1 MLALSVAEACGWRV
15 AGHGGDALPR
25 GAAALT
31 AAGSRALGTGS
42 VLRPRTRRVDSQVGA
57 EWLAAASARVR
68 VSGAAAQESDV
79 QAQCQ
84 SL

>member
-1 MLALSVAEACGWRV
+1 MLALSVAGLV
-15 AGHGGDALPR
+15 AGGHGGDALPR

-68 VSGAAAQESDV
+68 VSGAPHQESDV
-79 QAQCQ
+79 QLRC
-84 SL
+84 